1 MDFSEHPGA
10 LEQHQDQSLRR
21 VKPEGHMTADEYWKF
36 TNKKTLSNCQWI
48 TEQYSNSYFTYSLT
62 YSMEHSPTWEDKH
75 QEIPREFIEPEGSLP
90 HTQLPAPCPN
100 PEPARSCPY
109 PPIPLPEDPS

>member
-1 MDFSEHPGA
+1 
-10 LEQHQDQSLRR
+10 
-21 VKPEGHMTADEYWKF
+21 
-36 TNKKTLSNCQWI
+36 
-48 TEQYSNSYFTYSLT
+48 
-62 YSMEHSPTWEDKH
+62 MEHSPTWEDKH